1 MLCGTSSR
9 LLWSSSSR
17 SDHPTTSSFAWSAK
31 KKWRRRLSSSLL
43 LSKATTT
50 TARIVEHLIQ
60 HSHFIFSVLAIHFS
74 HWSHRISTISY
85 LYLSSIYLFLF
96 LTMLSVLQ
104 WLWQCPMLLLSVDDG
119 LKEPK
124 WIGSTGTCTEETPR
138 ECRRERERDGTKW
151 SAMKKSKITKY
162 WKKNSHS
169 KSRSA

>member
-1 MLCGTSSR
+1 MEHHHGSYDHHHPAQIIQQHHH
-9 LLWSSSSR
+9 LLDQR
-17 SDHPTTSSFAWSAK
+17 K

-96 LTMLSVLQ
+96 LTMLSVRQ

-138 ECRRERERDGTKW
+138 ECRRERERRNKV
-151 SAMKKSKITKY
+151 KRNEKIE
-162 WKKNSHS
+162 NN
-169 KSRSA
+169 